1 MRHLALAAVVAA
13 LLATMAQ
20 AGGPGP
26 SLTVTAPTKLIPAGH
41 AVQVEVEG
49 TNPERQRRLWVSV
62 GRHCERPLVAELE
75 VDEDF
80 SVPIELMRRKP
91 GTHRVCASLALAEDD
106 PAALAA
112 ETSFRI
118 GPPELRSLLLVL
130 RANRGRTARRPGV
143 TVFHVRAAPHAKAH
157 LSVPQVRHAAL
168 GADGR
173 AALRVPWSCARPGPH
188 RYRLAVRDRYGNH
201 RARAG
206 RFRSRSCVG
215 LRGFFVWPLRGRIT
229 SPFGYAERGRLH
241 DGIDIDD
248 NRSSRI
254 RAAAWGRVSSVGS
267 ADGYGLTVVIDH
279 GSGFRTFYAHE
290 SSIRVHRGQ
299 RVRRGQVIGRVGCT
313 GYCTGSHLHFGM
325 HVRGRPVNPLRFL

>member
-229 SPFGYAERGRLH
+229 SP
-241 DGIDIDD
+241 
-248 NRSSRI
+248 
-254 RAAAWGRVSSVGS
+254 VGS

-325 HVRGRPVNPLRFL
+325 HVRGRPVNPLRFLCPPLDSSARSADTGARERR